1 MSLKLKNTEK
11 YLKEYTKRLL
21 DSTIKELDK
30 QNRIRKYNS
39 QTITSPITASGSL
52 KESLNIVEKKSNSI
66 LHLNIEGNAY
76 GEQVDE
82 GTSSTSVSKGK
93 LIQWINNKTGFKDL
107 NGNVIDLSN
116 TKNVAKIAGLISKSL
131 KLKGI
136 KPTNFLTD
144 IVNSKIMDLKNINN
158 PIIKDLELNVDDI
171 LIKSGY
177 KKKGEQ
183 TYVIQAKIK

>member
-11 YLKEYTKRLL
+11 YLKEYTKGLL
-21 DSTIKELDK
+21 DITIKELDK

-52 KESLNIVEKKSNSI
+52 KESLNIVKKKSNSI

-82 GTSSTSVSKGK
+82 GTSSISVSKGK

-116 TKNVAKIAGLISKSL
+116 TKNVARIAGLISKSL
-131 KLKGI
+131 KLNGI

-144 IVNSKIMDLKNINN
+144 IVNSKIIDLKNINN